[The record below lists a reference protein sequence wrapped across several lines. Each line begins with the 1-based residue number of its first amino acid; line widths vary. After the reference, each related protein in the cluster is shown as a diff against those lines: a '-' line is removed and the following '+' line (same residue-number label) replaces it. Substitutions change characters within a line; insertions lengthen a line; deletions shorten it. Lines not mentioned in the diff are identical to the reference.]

1 MNGSLENHVM
11 GPKFFSEHNDV
22 LQGESDKSQPSDS
35 LTEDGKA
42 RKDFWAIAGNCIYRH
57 LLETRGKLDVR
68 SSRKPCK
75 MLATTL
81 ESSMDSA
88 APCKVQKLGHGES
101 AGKNESNTR
110 RSKYACVVE
119 AHESARTGL
128 ENSTKLYEDRIA
140 GKGINSLIHYNLA
153 HKFFPTL
160 QAMKIPDAK
169 DGVDKELEKL
179 EN

>member
-1 MNGSLENHVM
+1 MECFLLLVKRSRSCQTGKHLMNGSLENHVM
-11 GPKFFSEHNDV
+11 GPKFLSEHNDV
-22 LQGESDKSQPSDS
+22 LQGESDRSQPSDS

-57 LLETRGKLDVR
+57 VLETRGKLDVR

-119 AHESARTGL
+119 AHESARTVWKTQQ
-128 ENSTKLYEDRIA
+128 NYMRIA
-140 GKGINSLIHYNLA
+140 LLGKESIR
-153 HKFFPTL
+153 
-160 QAMKIPDAK
+160 
-169 DGVDKELEKL
+169 
-179 EN
+179 